1 MAETGETIAF
11 LECERQAIE
20 HKLETRGLAA
30 RDADRLLDRHEA
42 LLQMIAAMPAR
53 NLRDLE
59 IKMMRLAALLFP
71 GVEPPDGGVER
82 TLIRG
87 MLDDIKALI
96 SGP

>member
-11 LECERQAIE
+11 LEYERQAIE
-20 HKLETRGLAA
+20 RKLETRGLAE

-42 LLQMIAAMPAR
+42 LLQMIASMPAH

-59 IKMMRLAALLFP
+59 IKVMRLAALLFP
-71 GVEPPDGGVER
+71 GAAPDGGVER

-87 MLDDIKALI
+87 MLDDIKVLNT
-96 SGP
+96 GP